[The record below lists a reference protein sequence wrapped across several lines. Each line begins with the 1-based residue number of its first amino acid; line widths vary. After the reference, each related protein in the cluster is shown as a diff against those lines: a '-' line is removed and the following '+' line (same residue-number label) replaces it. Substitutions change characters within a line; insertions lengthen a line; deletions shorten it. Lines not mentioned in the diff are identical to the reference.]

1 MDSDVMQVDLAV
13 ERVRRVY
20 EADHA
25 RLWRSLFAFCGSRP
39 LADDAVAE
47 AFAQA
52 LRRGDGIDDVA
63 AWVWTSAFKIARGE
77 LQQRG
82 RTTADLVVD
91 RRAADIDSVIDDD
104 DDVNHLLQRLAALS
118 HDDREL
124 IVLCHVGGWKPRELA
139 PVLGIPAGT
148 LRVRLHR
155 ATARAR
161 EILEGEGQT

>member
-1 MDSDVMQVDLAV
+1 MQVDLAV

-20 EADHA
+20 EADHE

-52 LRRGDGIDDVA
+52 LRRGDQIDDVA
-63 AWVWTSAFKIARGE
+63 AWVWKSAFAIARGE
-77 LQQRG
+77 LKQRG
-82 RTTADLVVD
+82 RTTGDALGDQRPASIADD
-91 RRAADIDSVIDDD
+91 TRDDGDIQ
-104 DDVNHLLQRLAALS
+104 HLLQRLAALS

-139 PVLGIPAGT
+139 PVLGVPAGT

-161 EILEGEGQT
+161 EILEGEDQS

>member
-1 MDSDVMQVDLAV
+1 MQVDLAV

-20 EADHA
+20 EADHE

-52 LRRGDGIDDVA
+52 LRRGEQIDDVA
-63 AWVWTSAFKIARGE
+63 AWVWKSAFAIARGE
-77 LQQRG
+77 LKRRG
-82 RTTADLVVD
+82 RTIGEPPGD
-91 RRAADIDSVIDDD
+91 RRSAAIADEPHDDGDIQ
-104 DDVNHLLQRLAALS
+104 HLLQRLAALS

-161 EILEGEGQT
+161 EILEGEDQS

>member
-1 MDSDVMQVDLAV
+1 MDSNVMEVDLAV

-20 EADHA
+20 EADHG
-25 RLWRSLFAFCGSRP
+25 RLWRTLFAFCGSRP

-52 LRRGDGIDDVA
+52 LRRGDQIDDVA
-63 AWVWTSAFKIARGE
+63 AWVWTSAFAIARGE
-77 LQQRG
+77 LKQRG
-82 RTTADLVVD
+82 RTIGDPLVD
-91 RRAADIDSVIDDD
+91 RHADITDGDAGIQ
-104 DDVNHLLQRLAALS
+104 HLLQRLAALS

-139 PVLGIPAGT
+139 PVLGIPSGT

-161 EILEGEGQT
+161 EILEGEDQP

>member
-20 EADHA
+20 EADHE

-52 LRRGDGIDDVA
+52 LRRGDRIDDVA
-63 AWVWTSAFKIARGE
+63 AWVWTSAFAIARGE
-77 LQQRG
+77 LKQRG
-82 RTTADLVVD
+82 RSTGDSLTNRPAADLAHD
-91 RRAADIDSVIDDD
+91 DGDIQ
-104 DDVNHLLQRLAALS
+104 HLLQRLSALS

-139 PVLGIPAGT
+139 PLLGIPAGT

-161 EILEGEGQT
+161 EILEGEEQS

>member
-1 MDSDVMQVDLAV
+1 MDSDVMQVDLVV

-20 EADHA
+20 EADHE

-52 LRRGDGIDDVA
+52 LRRGDQIDDVA
-63 AWVWTSAFKIARGE
+63 AWVWTSAFAIARGE
-77 LQQRG
+77 LKQRG
-82 RTTADLVVD
+82 RTTGDPLADQ
-91 RRAADIDSVIDDD
+91 RAGHVTDDD
-104 DDVNHLLQRLAALS
+104 GDIHHLLQRLAALS

-139 PVLGIPAGT
+139 PVLGVPAGT

-161 EILEGEGQT
+161 EILEGEDQS

>member
-1 MDSDVMQVDLAV
+1 MQVDRAV
-13 ERVRRVY
+13 ERLRRVY
-20 EADHA
+20 EAEHA

-52 LRRGDGIDDVA
+52 LRRGDQIDDVA
-63 AWVWTSAFKIARGE
+63 AWVWTSAFAIARGE
-77 LQQRG
+77 LKQRG
-82 RTTADLVVD
+82 RTTGDPLVD
-91 RRAADIDSVIDDD
+91 QRADITDDD
-104 DDVNHLLQRLAALS
+104 GDIQHLLKRLAALS
-118 HDDREL
+118 PDDRQL

-161 EILEGEGQT
+161 EILEGEDQS

>member
-1 MDSDVMQVDLAV
+1 MQVDLAV

-25 RLWRSLFAFCGSRP
+25 RLWRSVFALSGSRP

-52 LRRGDGIDDVA
+52 LRRGDRIDDVA
-63 AWVWTSAFKIARGE
+63 AWVWKSAFAIARGE
-77 LQQRG
+77 LKQRG
-82 RTTADLVVD
+82 RTSGDPLGD
-91 RRAADIDSVIDDD
+91 RRPAGGGGDDEDIQ
-104 DDVNHLLQRLAALS
+104 HLLQLLSALS

-161 EILEGEGQT
+161 EILEGEDQS

>member
-20 EADHA
+20 EADHE

-52 LRRGDGIDDVA
+52 LRRGDQIDDVA
-63 AWVWTSAFKIARGE
+63 AWVWTSAFAIARGE
-77 LQQRG
+77 LKQRG
-82 RTTADLVVD
+82 RTTGDRLANQRAGDL
-91 RRAADIDSVIDDD
+91 ADDD
-104 DDVNHLLQRLAALS
+104 EDIQHLLQRLAALS

-161 EILEGEGQT
+161 EILEGEDQS

>member
-25 RLWRSLFAFCGSRP
+25 RLWRSLFAFSGSRP

-52 LRRGDGIDDVA
+52 LRRGDRIDDVA
-63 AWVWTSAFKIARGE
+63 AWVWTSAFAIARGE
-77 LQQRG
+77 LKQRG
-82 RTTADLVVD
+82 RTAGDPLGEQ
-91 RRAADIDSVIDDD
+91 RAAGIIDVDDGDIR
-104 DDVNHLLQRLAALS
+104 HLLHRLAALS

-139 PVLGIPAGT
+139 PLLGVPAGT

-161 EILEGEGQT
+161 ELLEGEDQP

>member
-1 MDSDVMQVDLAV
+1 MDSDVMQVDLVV
-13 ERVRRVY
+13 ERIRHTY
-20 EADHA
+20 EVDHA
-25 RLWRSLFAFCGSRP
+25 RLWRSLFAFCGSRQIT
-39 LADDAVAE
+39 DDAVAE

-52 LRRGDGIDDVA
+52 LRRGDQIDDVA
-63 AWVWTSAFKIARGE
+63 AWVWTSAFAIARGE
-77 LQQRG
+77 LKQRG
-82 RTTADLVVD
+82 RTTGDPLMD
-91 RRAADIDSVIDDD
+91 RRADIADDD
-104 DDVNHLLQRLAALS
+104 EDIQHLLRRLAALS

-161 EILEGEGQT
+161 EILEGEDQS

>member
-1 MDSDVMQVDLAV
+1 MDSDVMQVELAV

-20 EADHA
+20 EVDHE

-52 LRRGDGIDDVA
+52 LRSGDRIDDVG
-63 AWVWTSAFKIARGE
+63 AWVWTSAFAIARGE
-77 LQQRG
+77 LKQRG
-82 RTTADLVVD
+82 RTTRDSRGDQRPADLGD
-91 RRAADIDSVIDDD
+91 DDGDIDD
-104 DDVNHLLQRLAALS
+104 LLRRLAALS
-118 HDDREL
+118 HGDREL

-139 PVLGIPAGT
+139 PVLGVPAGT

-161 EILEGEGQT
+161 KILEGEDQS

>member
-1 MDSDVMQVDLAV
+1 MQVDLAV

-25 RLWRSLFAFCGSRP
+25 RLWRSLFALSGSRP

-52 LRRGDGIDDVA
+52 LRRGDRIDDVA
-63 AWVWTSAFKIARGE
+63 AWVWKSAFAIARGE
-77 LQQRG
+77 LKQRQ
-82 RTTADLVVD
+82 RTTVD
-91 RRAADIDSVIDDD
+91 PLGDQRSAAALGDDHDIQ
-104 DDVNHLLQRLAALS
+104 HLLQRLSTLS

-139 PVLGIPAGT
+139 SVLGIPAGT

-155 ATARAR
+155 ATTRAR
-161 EILEGEGQT
+161 EILEGEEQS

>member
-20 EADHA
+20 ETDHA

-52 LRRGDGIDDVA
+52 LRRGDQIDDVG
-63 AWVWTSAFKIARGE
+63 AWVWTSAFAIVRGE
-77 LQQRG
+77 LKQRG
-82 RTTADLVVD
+82 RTTADPLGD
-91 RRAADIDSVIDDD
+91 QRAAAVTDDD
-104 DDVNHLLQRLAALS
+104 DDIQHLLQRLSGLS
-118 HDDREL
+118 HEDREL

-161 EILEGEGQT
+161 TILEGEDQS

>member
-20 EADHA
+20 ETDHD

-52 LRRGDGIDDVA
+52 LRGGDRIDDVA

-77 LQQRG
+77 LKQRG
-82 RTTADLVVD
+82 RTTADLLAE
-91 RRAADIDSVIDDD
+91 RRATDVDIAHDDED
-104 DDVNHLLQRLAALS
+104 IQHLLQRLSALS

-161 EILEGEGQT
+161 EILEGEDQS

>member
-1 MDSDVMQVDLAV
+1 MQVDLAV

-25 RLWRSLFAFCGSRP
+25 RLWRSLFALSGSRP

-52 LRRGDGIDDVA
+52 LRRGDRIDDVA
-63 AWVWTSAFKIARGE
+63 AWVWKSAFAIARGE
-77 LQQRG
+77 LKQRG
-82 RTTADLVVD
+82 RTSGDPLDD
-91 RRAADIDSVIDDD
+91 RRSAAGGGDDEDIQ
-104 DDVNHLLQRLAALS
+104 HLLQRLSALS

-139 PVLGIPAGT
+139 PVLGVPAGT

-161 EILEGEGQT
+161 EILEGEDQS

>member
-1 MDSDVMQVDLAV
+1 MQVDLAV

-25 RLWRSLFAFCGSRP
+25 RLWRSVFALTGSRP

-52 LRRGDGIDDVA
+52 LRRGDRIDDVA
-63 AWVWTSAFKIARGE
+63 AWVWKSAFAIARGE
-77 LQQRG
+77 LKQRG
-82 RTTADLVVD
+82 RTSGDPLDD
-91 RRAADIDSVIDDD
+91 RRSAAGGGDDEDIQL
-104 DDVNHLLQRLAALS
+104 LLQRLSALS

-161 EILEGEGQT
+161 EILEGEDQS

>member
-20 EADHA
+20 ETDHD

-52 LRRGDGIDDVA
+52 LRRGDQIDDVA

-77 LQQRG
+77 LKQRG
-82 RTTADLVVD
+82 RTTGDPLGD
-91 RRAADIDSVIDDD
+91 QRSVAVTDDD
-104 DDVNHLLQRLAALS
+104 EDIQHLLQRLSALS

-161 EILEGEGQT
+161 ELLEGEDQS